1 MSSKRLNESVSELHK
16 LVSNLDK
23 RDAVVEGFVEE
34 LSLEQDSSVQP
45 ATSPVVT
52 SFPQQAQPAT
62 AAKLAA
68 PPRQSATSVPR
79 PKALKDFLDLV
90 AELRSPNGDL
100 SRAPYAKRIGVGVL
114 LTAVINGFV
123 QNGEISGFWLFIF
136 AMFAGWV
143 AVTSSIK
150 RVRNIGLN
158 PWWLITVFIP
168 YLNIVVLAILFLA
181 PQKKTP

>member
-1 MSSKRLNESVSELHK
+1 M
-16 LVSNLDK
+16 
-23 RDAVVEGFVEE
+23 
-34 LSLEQDSSVQP
+34 
-45 ATSPVVT
+45 
-52 SFPQQAQPAT
+52 
-62 AAKLAA
+62 
-68 PPRQSATSVPR
+68 
-79 PKALKDFLDLV
+79 V
-90 AELRSPNGDL
+90 AELRSPNGAL
-100 SRAPYAKRIGVGVL
+100 AGPLCQRIGAGVL

-123 QNGEISGFWLFIF
+123 QNGEISGFWLFVF

-158 PWWLITVFIP
+158 PWWLVTVFIP